1 MPRWCGVE
9 ELLAD
14 PSIDAVVNLTVPAAH
29 YAVSLAALEAGK
41 HVYTEKPLAV
51 ERAEGLDLVQR
62 ARAKGLL
69 LGGAPDTFL
78 GAGLQTCRK
87 LVDDGWVGQ
96 PIAASGFIAMGGR
109 TERYHKRGI
118 GPMFDMGPYYVTAL
132 VALLGPVLRVS
143 GSAQIPFPEK
153 QSGDPTSP
161 EFGPRYSVDTPTVLS
176 GVLDMADGAVA
187 TVTTTCE
194 MFGYH
199 PRLEIYGTEGIL
211 VCNDP
216 NMFSGPLLLKRRN
229 GEQKELPF
237 THGYPENSRGL
248 GVADMAYALRDGRP
262 LRASG
267 ELMYHV
273 LDVMHAIHE
282 ASREGRSIAD
292 REHRRAPG
300 AVPPGPLGSRAGMT
314 DRGAPGPLLVQA
326 GSRDSG
332 TGLHSARGCA
342 GASACTEWWPYHS
355 KTRYSG
361 RAREHRRWKYIVTG
375 G

>member
-1 MPRWCGVE
+1 MARLRVGVIGCGAISGKYLENMTGRFAYCLDVVACADLVAERAQARAQEFKVLRWCSVE

-14 PSIDAVVNLTVPAAH
+14 ATIQVVVNLTVPAAH

-96 PIAASGFIAMGGR
+96 PIAASGLIAMGGR
-109 TERYHKRGI
+109 TERYHKRGV
-118 GPMFDMGPYYVTAL
+118 GPMFDMGPYYVSAL
-132 VALLGPVLRVS
+132 VALLGPVARVT
-143 GSAQIPFPEK
+143 GSAQIPFARKEN
-153 QSGDPTSP
+153 QDPTSA
-161 EFGPRYSVDTPTVLS
+161 EFGSCYSVDTPTVVS
-176 GVLDMADGAVA
+176 GVLDMASGVVA

-194 MFGYH
+194 IFGYT

-216 NMFSGPLLLKRRN
+216 NMFSGPLLLKRRS
-229 GEQKELPF
+229 GEQKELPY

-267 ELMYHV
+267 ELVYHV

-282 ASREGRSIAD
+282 ASHEGRSVRIESTVE
-292 REHRRAPG
+292 RPAPFR
-300 AVPPGPLGSRAGMT
+300 PGLAT
-314 DRGAPGPLLVQA
+314 HAL
-326 GSRDSG
+326 
-332 TGLHSARGCA
+332 
-342 GASACTEWWPYHS
+342 E
-355 KTRYSG
+355 
-361 RAREHRRWKYIVTG
+361 
-375 G
+375 